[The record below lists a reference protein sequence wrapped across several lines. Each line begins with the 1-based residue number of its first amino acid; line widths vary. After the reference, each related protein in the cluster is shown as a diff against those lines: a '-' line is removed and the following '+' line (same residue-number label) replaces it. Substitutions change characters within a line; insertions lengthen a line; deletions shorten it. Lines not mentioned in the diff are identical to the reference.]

1 MNIII
6 RLFNRLSILSYKSP
20 SNYIA
25 HAVALTILCV
35 VFLTCWW
42 MVSAVEKKLVF
53 IIDEV
58 ELGNRAAVTIGN
70 NSDVCFQNVPHDYL
84 TITPEGDG
92 FQWEVNKIYHDSL
105 QYFKIN
111 NENPNKHVIRKDASQ
126 QIKIELPVRRDKILK
141 MVLTGEE
148 VWQIW
153 KDFKNQKDVLVK
165 HLAAYYHVKNRD
177 VSKEDSLSYLS
188 QMQRHDVRSFF
199 EYDEN
204 TLSLIILDEHTRLHD
219 NGMVIGYMRS
229 GHVQPTGEQAH
240 RCKVQ
245 FFRVADYC
253 YMERHA
259 ASGRFQ
265 INGVSYAMK
274 PTVKLTEWGA
284 GHVMIDFNQECTHL
298 RFPRPIT
305 FVGSVDSLRKK
316 SAYASQVIT
325 LKQNNNAF
333 PAKSDLYLPAF
344 STAVNFD
351 LCNIEF
357 FHHDDSVVI
366 RDNHYQEQVI
376 GNPQTAFLPF
386 SVVPAF
392 DPMTL
397 RSGQDRLHGRVG
409 WINGAFFFSYLWP
422 SLIVFTIL
430 LLLIWIPAIS
440 PVRLSR
446 KQLSNLR
453 EKESVKHYP
462 MYLTILLVTAL
473 GYCVCKSL
481 IALKLSYTYPY
492 FEKITGIIPVAT
504 AMTLLLF
511 FSLAMTLNT
520 SLRQYAGKG
529 KNKNAVCWIACA
541 VMLSAGIYLFFK
553 VMDPMISKGIISSY
567 FHSEVY
573 NALPWRWL
581 TEYGINDTHRSVV
594 YALFVS
600 ETVILVLWLL
610 LDLFGARVT
619 TGYHA
624 LKDRYDHWVGSMERW
639 LASFW
644 KETTYLNGLK
654 KLLNR
659 PFLRSNFL
667 ITALISAIKTLFPTH
682 LLLMIVLIVIGNK
695 FGNFGT
701 AFITLIVIL
710 GFTQALTHTSIEE
723 GTLPR
728 HTIFCKM
735 LLISAAYILAAMM
748 GDHGYMTNY
757 LGFVMCLLCFFFL
770 MRRPVSYGDSYQQAA
785 KTERRWVNKMLL
797 TLVVI
802 IVFLPTV
809 CSHLFSTEEVNYD
822 RLSRRVMLYSNFDNL
837 ERSGYR
843 YSESDA
849 EFMVIMSHYMQDRK
863 SHDPLSN
870 DDHFLHASVSS
881 GQSPVVLN
889 DLSLPV
895 AFFGSYGVFRAS
907 MVYFLLLFVLIWI
920 VMQYSFS
927 YVDTKEPTLNRPMQ
941 WRLLAMFMWVGTSLY
956 IYLSYIDWLPFTG
969 RLNPGLGVDAVGEAL
984 ETAILL
990 AFMAAAGF
998 KKKSSSP
1005 VPAGSRAHDS

>member
-20 SNYIA
+20 SNSIA
-25 HAVALTILCV
+25 QAVALTVLCV

-42 MVSAVEKKLVF
+42 MASAVEKKLVF
-53 IIDEV
+53 TIDEV
-58 ELGNRAAVTIGN
+58 ELGHSAAVTIGN
-70 NSDVCFQNVPHDYL
+70 SSDVCFQNVPHDFL
-84 TITPEGDG
+84 TITPERDG
-92 FQWEVNKIYHDSL
+92 FRWEVNKLYHDSL

-111 NENPNKHVIRKDASQ
+111 NENPNKHVIRNDASQ
-126 QIKIELPVRRDKILK
+126 QINIVLPVRKDKILK
-141 MVLTGEE
+141 MSLTGED
-148 VWQIW
+148 VWQTW
-153 KDFKNQKDVLVK
+153 NDFKDQKDVLVK
-165 HLAAYYHVKNRD
+165 HFAAYYHVRKGD
-177 VSKEDSLSYLS
+177 VSKEDSLLYLS

-199 EYDEN
+199 ERDGES
-204 TLSLIILDEHTRLHD
+204 LSLIILDEHTHLHD
-219 NGMVIGYMRS
+219 NGSDIGYARS
-229 GHVQPTGEQAH
+229 GLVHPTGEQVG

-253 YMERHA
+253 YMERRA
-259 ASGRFQ
+259 ARGRFQ

-284 GHVMIDFNQECTHL
+284 GHVMIDFAQDHTFL

-305 FVGSVDSLRKK
+305 YVGSVDSLRKK

-325 LKQNNNAF
+325 LKQDNNAF

-357 FHHDDSVVI
+357 FHQDDSVVI
-366 RDNHYQEQVI
+366 RDNHYREQVVE
-376 GNPQTAFLPF
+376 NPRTSFLPF
-386 SVVPAF
+386 SIVPTF
-392 DPMTL
+392 EPMTL
-397 RSGQDRLHGRVG
+397 RSGQDTLNGRVG
-409 WINGAFFFSYLWP
+409 WIDGTFIFSYLWP
-422 SLIVFTIL
+422 SLLVFVIL

-446 KQLSNLR
+446 KQLNNLR
-453 EKESVKHYP
+453 EKEAVKHYP
-462 MYLTILLVTAL
+462 SYLSLLLLIAL

-492 FEKITGIIPVAT
+492 FEKITGIVPVSA

-511 FSLAMTLNT
+511 FSLTMILNS

-529 KNKNAVCWIACA
+529 TSKNAVCWIVCAC
-541 VMLSAGIYLFFK
+541 MLTALVFLFFK
-553 VMDPMISKGIISSY
+553 VMDSMISAGVISSY

-573 NALPWRWL
+573 NVLPWRWL
-581 TEYGINDTHRSVV
+581 VEYGINDTHRSVV

-600 ETVILVLWLL
+600 EAVVLTLWLL
-610 LDLFGARVT
+610 LNIFGASIT
-619 TGYHA
+619 TGCHT
-624 LKDRYDHWVGSMERW
+624 LKERYDKLVEKINGRLKNYWGK
-639 LASFW
+639 A
-644 KETTYLNGLK
+644 TYLDGLK
-654 KLLNR
+654 KLLALPVMR
-659 PFLRSNFL
+659 ENFL
-667 ITALISAIKTLFPTH
+667 VKALFSAIKTLFPTH
-682 LLLMIVLIVIGNK
+682 FLVMIVLIVIGNK

-701 AFITLIVIL
+701 AFITLLVIL

-735 LLISAAYILAAMM
+735 LLISAAYIVAAMM

-757 LGFVMCLLCFFFL
+757 LGFVMCLLCFFFM

-785 KTERRWVNKMLL
+785 RTERRWVNKMLL

-809 CSHLFSTEEVNYD
+809 CSHLFTTEEVNYD
-822 RLSRRVMLYSNFDNL
+822 RLSRRVMLYSNFDSL

-863 SHDPLSN
+863 SRDPLSN

-907 MVYFLLLFVLIWI
+907 VVYFLLLFVMIWM

-927 YVDTKEPTLNRPMQ
+927 FVDTKEPTLNRPMQ

-990 AFMAAAGF
+990 AFMASVGCNMRNYY
-998 KKKSSSP
+998 KDK
-1005 VPAGSRAHDS
+1005 